1 MAKVKKVAFVAPRL
15 AEGQAA
21 GGAETLLFNLAR
33 RTAAEG
39 LDVTFL
45 TTCAVDHFTWKNE
58 RPAGSSRR
66 DGLNVQC
73 FPVNEDRRL
82 ERFSEIQ
89 ARISRGV
96 HVSAEEEAFWLEHNV
111 NSRELLAHLQNAGEQ
126 YDRIILG
133 PYLFG
138 LIYHAALIHP
148 KKSLLVPCLHD
159 EPFAYLPSFSS
170 LFNTVRGCLFNTEP
184 ERDLAEQLYDLPEGN
199 PVVGMGIEDVDSSGI
214 DSIRGRLGHTAPYV
228 LYCGRREQMKGT
240 PLLLDYVNLFRL
252 RTGQDI
258 RLVLTGSGPVNPPPE
273 LLPYVTDLGFVAEA
287 DKRAVMEGALA
298 FIHPSLHES
307 LSIVLLESWLA
318 ETPALVHSGGR
329 VLRHQC
335 LRANGGM
342 WFGSYPEFEE
352 SLLVLA
358 GQPQLRNT
366 MGKSGREYVLREY
379 SWQTVM
385 QRLLDALEK

>member
-33 RTAAEG
+33 RAAAENY
-39 LDVTFL
+39 DVTFL
-45 TTCAVDHFTWKNE
+45 TTCAIDHFTWKNE
-58 RPAGSSRR
+58 RPAGSIQR
-66 DGLNVQC
+66 DGLTVH
-73 FPVNEDRRL
+73 FFTVNEDRQL

-89 ARISRGV
+89 ARISRGS
-96 HVSAEEEAFWLEHNV
+96 HVSAAEEAFWLEHNI
-111 NSRELLAHLQNAGEQ
+111 NSRELLKHLKESGNA

-138 LIYHAALIHP
+138 LIYHAALVHP
-148 KKSLLVPCLHD
+148 EKSLLVPCLHD
-159 EPFAYLPSFSS
+159 EPFAYLPSFKT
-170 LFNTVRGCLFNTEP
+170 LFNTVRGCLFNTGP

-199 PVVGMGIEDVDSSGI
+199 PVVGMGIEDVESAGI
-214 DSIRGRLGHTAPYV
+214 ESIRAKLGHTAPYV

-240 PLLLDYVNLFRL
+240 PLLLDYINLFRL
-252 RTGQDI
+252 RTRHDI

-273 LLPYVTDLGFVAEA
+273 LLPYVTDLGFVSEA
-287 DKRAVMEGALA
+287 DKRAAMEGALA

-318 ETPALVHSGGR
+318 QTPALVHSGGK

-352 SLLVLA
+352 CMLA
-358 GQPQLRNT
+358 LIKQPQLRNN

-379 SWQTVM
+379 SWKTVM
-385 QRLLDALEK
+385 QRLSDALGK